1 MCVCGSSSQPIAST
15 KKKGLLGGDN
25 GSIIKQTN
33 PLSLTLPL
41 LAVVTAER
49 REAGGGALM

>member
-1 MCVCGSSSQPIAST
+1 VCGSSSQPIAST